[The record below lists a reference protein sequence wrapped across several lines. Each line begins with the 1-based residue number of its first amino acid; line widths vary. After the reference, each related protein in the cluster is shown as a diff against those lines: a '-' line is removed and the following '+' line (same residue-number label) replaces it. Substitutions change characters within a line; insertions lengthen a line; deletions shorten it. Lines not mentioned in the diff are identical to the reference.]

1 MFPHKNIYKGTWMSP
16 DGRYVNQID
25 HILVS
30 TRFKNCIQD
39 IRTMRGADGDSDH
52 YLVKGKMKVKI
63 KKVTRN
69 KGIVVDTAK
78 LNNMNTC
85 ETFTYQMYKKIRR
98 IDTGINDSIDAKC
111 KKIKDTIKVVAE
123 SEIGKV
129 KSVRKP
135 WFNDVC
141 EDALNRRKEARNQWL
156 NDQHDREKE
165 IVYKECQKSASRVFR
180 NEKRKYTQNLLEEA
194 EVDSRMNRARQLYQK
209 INSIRGGFRKHN
221 KFLKNED
228 GSLTTGQEEM
238 LEKWRQYFGQ
248 LLNCENPELLYG
260 Q

>member
-1 MFPHKNIYKGTWMSP
+1 
-16 DGRYVNQID
+16 
-25 HILVS
+25 
-30 TRFKNCIQD
+30 
-39 IRTMRGADGDSDH
+39 MRGADGDSDH

-69 KGIVVDTAK
+69 KGIVVDKYDTAK

-85 ETFTYQMYKKIRR
+85 ERFKYQMYEKIRR
-98 IDTGINDSIDAKC
+98 IEDTDINDSIDAKW
-111 KKIKDTIKVVAE
+111 KKIKDIIKVVAE

-156 NDQHDREKE
+156 NDQHNREKE

-194 EVDSRMNRARQLYQK
+194 
-209 INSIRGGFRKHN
+209 
-221 KFLKNED
+221 
-228 GSLTTGQEEM
+228 
-238 LEKWRQYFGQ
+238 
-248 LLNCENPELLYG
+248 
-260 Q
+260 